1 MVVGEN
7 MVIEVEYYKG
17 NTLLYG
23 KKIPFRV
30 LKHQINVI
38 ENIYDREEDNFV
50 DLLCRMYSWTVGGE
64 EAEVVYVYDRD
75 IERIIDRGMAKKTFG
90 K

>member
-1 MVVGEN
+1 MIIGEY

-17 NTLLYG
+17 NTLLHG

-30 LKHQINVI
+30 LKHQIDVI

-50 DLLCRMYSWTVGGE
+50 ELLCWMYNWTAGGE

-75 IERIIDRGMAKKTFG
+75 IERIIDRGHGKKDIR
-90 K
+90 

>member
-1 MVVGEN
+1 MVVGEY

-23 KKIPFRV
+23 KNIPYRV

-38 ENIYDREEDNFV
+38 ESIYDREEDKN
-50 DLLCRMYSWTVGGE
+50 
-64 EAEVVYVYDRD
+64 A
-75 IERIIDRGMAKKTFG
+75 
-90 K
+90 